1 MSAAEHLEQVRSQSQ
16 YRTYRGVISILTIFG
31 YLGGAL
37 AAIAGVLAIANSQA
51 AAGIGMLI
59 TAAIVIFAYVP
70 FFKEASLMLCD
81 LVDST
86 LDKNSRS

>member
-1 MSAAEHLEQVRSQSQ
+1 MSATEHLEKVRSQSQ
-16 YRTYRGVISILTIFG
+16 YRTYRGVISILAILG
-31 YLGGAL
+31 YLAGAL
-37 AAIAGVLAIANSQA
+37 MAIAGVLALTQSQA
-51 AAGIGMLI
+51 GAGIGMLVG
-59 TAAIVIFAYVP
+59 AAIVIFAYVP